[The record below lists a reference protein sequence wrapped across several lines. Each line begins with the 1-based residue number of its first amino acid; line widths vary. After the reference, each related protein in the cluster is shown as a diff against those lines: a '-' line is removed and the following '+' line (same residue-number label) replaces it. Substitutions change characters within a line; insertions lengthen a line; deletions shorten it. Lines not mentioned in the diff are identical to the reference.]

1 MKLTIDLSGDTD
13 PANDLAIL
21 ADITSG
27 IADLMA
33 EAPNVPGARASLA
46 LDLVSS
52 LIRNLAEQ
60 LPRQH

>member
-1 MKLTIDLSGDTD
+1 MRLSIDLSGDPD

-27 IADLMA
+27 IAELMA
-33 EAPNVPGARASLA
+33 EAPNAPGRHAALA